1 MIDNSAIY
9 CVVLLRGKALKVEI
23 EGQEYRFISE
33 NSADCGNDC
42 AFLLTKQN
50 EKYKEDAISNGAH
63 SVISPSE
70 CWNLFGLDRIN
81 VIGITGTN
89 GKTTTASAIYSLLL
103 DLEHKTAMQGT
114 RGFFMNDSPVEGKT
128 LTTPS
133 VLNTYRHMAEAIA
146 HGCEYFVME
155 VSSHAIEQER
165 IAGIQFGLKI
175 LTNITQD
182 HLDYHESIEEY
193 IRIKNLFFQ
202 DESKK
207 LINKDESKAEFNFK
221 NTFTYGVENPA
232 TYKIIAYSLNN
243 GVSGVMKHFEE
254 HVPFVTSL
262 HGFFNLYN
270 ITAAIAAVHLVSGES
285 LEKIADAVENFGGV
299 SGRMEVVSE
308 SPLVIVDF
316 AHTPDGMEQ
325 VLTALKEKE
334 VLVVFGAGGDR
345 DRSKRPMMG
354 RVASNYA
361 KKVYVTSDNPRFE
374 DPDSIIEDI
383 LAGIEDKSNVVVDV
397 NRRSAIQKAL
407 EERTGDEVVL
417 ILGKGDETS
426 QIIYDQHLPFDD
438 RVVVREL
445 LKEV

>member
-1 MIDNSAIY
+1 MKI
-9 CVVLLRGKALKVEI
+9 EI
-23 EGQEYRFISE
+23 VDQPYRYISE
-33 NSADCGNDC
+33 NSSECGSEC

-50 EKYKEDAISNGAH
+50 EKYKEDAIAHGAH
-63 SVISPSE
+63 SIITPDE
-70 CWNLFGLDRIN
+70 CWSIFGLDRIC

-103 DLEHKTAMQGT
+103 DLDHKAAMQGT
-114 RGFFMNDSPVEGKT
+114 RGFFMNDAPIEGKT
-128 LTTPS
+128 LTTPT
-133 VLNTYRHMAEAIA
+133 VLNTYRHMVQAIEA
-146 HGCEYFVME
+146 GCEYFIME

-165 IAGIQFGLKI
+165 IAGITFGLKI

-193 IRIKNLFFQ
+193 TRIKNLFFQ
-202 DESKK
+202 DETKK
-207 LINKDESKAEFNFK
+207 LINKDEAKAAFNFK
-221 NTFTYGVENPA
+221 NAFTYGVENPA

-243 GVSGVMKHFEE
+243 GVSGVMKHFED

-270 ITAAIAAVHLVSGES
+270 ITAAMAAVHLVTDES

-308 SPLVIVDF
+308 NPLVIVDF

-325 VLTALKEKE
+325 VLNALKEKE

-345 DRSKRPMMG
+345 DRTKRPMMG
-354 RVASNYA
+354 RVASAYA
-361 KKVYVTSDNPRFE
+361 KRLYVTSDNPRFE
-374 DPDSIIEDI
+374 DPDTIIEDI
-383 LAGIEDKSNVVVDV
+383 LAGIEDKSNVYVDV
-397 NRRSAIQKAL
+397 NRRSAIAQAL
-407 EERTGDEVVL
+407 RERSGDEVIL

-438 RVVVREL
+438 RVVAREL
-445 LKEV
+445 LKEI

>member
-1 MIDNSAIY
+1 MKI
-9 CVVLLRGKALKVEI
+9 EI
-23 EGQEYRFISE
+23 SDQPYRYISE
-33 NSADCGNDC
+33 DSKECSSEC

-50 EKYKEDAISNGAH
+50 EKYRDDAISRGAQA
-63 SVISPSE
+63 ILTPTE
-70 CWNLFGLDRIN
+70 CWKLFGLNRIS

-89 GKTTTASAIYSLLL
+89 GKTTTASAIYSILL
-103 DLEHKTAMQGT
+103 DLGHKSAMQGT
-114 RGFFMNDSPVEGKT
+114 RGFFMNDLPVEGKT
-128 LTTPS
+128 LTTPT
-133 VLNTYRHMAEAIA
+133 VLNTYRHIAQAIA
-146 HGCEYFVME
+146 SGCEYFIME

-165 IAGIQFGLKI
+165 IAGIEFSLKI

-193 IRIKNLFFQ
+193 TRIKNLFFQ

-207 LINKDESKAEFNFK
+207 LINKDEPKAEFNFK
-221 NTFTYGVENPA
+221 NAFTYGIENPA

-243 GVSGVMKHFEE
+243 GVSGVMKHFED

-270 ITAAIAAVHLVSGES
+270 ITAAIAAVHLSTNDS

-299 SGRMEVVSE
+299 SGRMEVVSTE
-308 SPLVIVDF
+308 PLVIVDF

-325 VLTALKEKE
+325 VLNALKEKE

-354 RVASNYA
+354 RVAANYA
-361 KKVYVTSDNPRFE
+361 KKLYVTSDNPRFE
-374 DPDSIIEDI
+374 DPDAIIEDI
-383 LAGIEDKSNVVVDV
+383 LAGIEDKSNVYVDV
-397 NRRSAIQKAL
+397 NRRNAIAQAL
-407 EERTGDEVVL
+407 QDRSGDEVIL

-438 RVVVREL
+438 RVVAKEL
-445 LKEV
+445 LAAL

>member
-1 MIDNSAIY
+1 MKI
-9 CVVLLRGKALKVEI
+9 EI
-23 EGQEYRFISE
+23 SDQPYRFITE
-33 NSADCGNDC
+33 NSSECDGES

-50 EKYKEDAISNGAH
+50 EKYKDDAVKRGCTFILT
-63 SVISPSE
+63 PDE
-70 CWNLFGLDRIN
+70 CWSLLKLDRLK

-89 GKTTTASAIYSLLL
+89 GKTTTASAIYSIML
-103 DLEHKTAMQGT
+103 DLGHKAAMQGT
-114 RGFFMNDSPVEGKT
+114 RGFFMNDTSVEGKT
-128 LTTPS
+128 LTTPT
-133 VLNTYRHMAEAIA
+133 VLNTYRHMLQAIDS
-146 HGCEYFVME
+146 GCEYFIME

-165 IAGIQFGLKI
+165 IAGIRFALKV

-182 HLDYHESIEEY
+182 HLDYHTSIEEY

-221 NTFTYGVENPA
+221 NAFTYGVENPA
-232 TYKIIAYSLNN
+232 TYKIIAYSLND

-270 ITAAIAAVHLVSGES
+270 VTAAIAATHLVTNSTIVE
-285 LEKIADAVENFGGV
+285 IADAIENFGGV
-299 SGRMEVVSE
+299 SGRMEVVSTD
-308 SPLVIVDF
+308 PLVIVDF

-325 VLTALKEKE
+325 VLNALKEKE

-345 DRSKRPMMG
+345 DRSKRPLMG

-361 KKVYVTSDNPRFE
+361 KKLYITSDNPRFE
-374 DPDSIIEDI
+374 DPDAIIEDI
-383 LAGIEDKSNVVVDV
+383 LLGIEDRSNVYVDV
-397 NRRSAIQKAL
+397 NRRNAIAQAIG
-407 EERTGDEVVL
+407 ERSGDEVIL

-438 RVVVREL
+438 RVVA
-445 LKEV
+445 KEILAQL

>member
-1 MIDNSAIY
+1 
-9 CVVLLRGKALKVEI
+9 LKI
-23 EGQEYRFISE
+23 ELQDQPYRYISE
-33 NSADCGNDC
+33 NSSECGADC

-50 EKYKEDAISNGAH
+50 EKYQEDALSRGAH
-63 SVISPSE
+63 SIVTPQE
-70 CWNLFGLDRIN
+70 CWELFGLDRLS

-103 DLEHKTAMQGT
+103 DLGYKAAMQGT
-114 RGFFMNDSPVEGKT
+114 RGFFMNDAPVEGKT
-128 LTTPS
+128 LTTPT
-133 VLNTYRHMAEAIA
+133 VLNTYRHMAQAIA
-146 HGCEYFVME
+146 SGCQYFVME

-165 IAGIQFGLKI
+165 IAGINFALKI

-193 IRIKNLFFQ
+193 VRIKNLFFA

-207 LINKDESKAEFNFK
+207 LINKDEPKAEFNFK
-221 NTFTYGVENPA
+221 NAFTYGVENPA
-232 TYKIIAYSLNN
+232 TYKIMAYSLNN
-243 GVSGVMKHFEE
+243 GVSGVLKYFEE
-254 HVPFVTSL
+254 HVPFASSL

-270 ITAAIAAVHLVSGES
+270 ITAAFAAVHLVTQEP
-285 LEKIADAVENFGGV
+285 LEKIADVIENFGGV

-325 VLTALKEKE
+325 VLNALKEKE

-345 DRSKRPMMG
+345 DRTKRPMMG
-354 RVASNYA
+354 RVATSYA

-374 DPDSIIEDI
+374 DPDAIIDDI
-383 LAGIEDKSNVVVDV
+383 LSGIEDKTNVFVDV
-397 NRRSAIQKAL
+397 NRRNAIKQAL
-407 EERTGDEVVL
+407 SDRTGDEVVL

-438 RVVVREL
+438 RIVAKEL
-445 LKEV
+445 LDELL

>member
-1 MIDNSAIY
+1 MKI
-9 CVVLLRGKALKVEI
+9 EI
-23 EGQEYRFISE
+23 EGQAYRYISE
-33 NSADCGNDC
+33 NSNECGSEC
-42 AFLLTKQN
+42 AFLVTKQN
-50 EKYKEDAISNGAH
+50 EKYKDDAISRGAH

-89 GKTTTASAIYSLLL
+89 GKTTTASAIYSILL
-103 DLEHKTAMQGT
+103 DLGHKAAMQGT
-114 RGFFMNDSPVEGKT
+114 RGFFMNDAPVEGKT
-128 LTTPS
+128 LTTPT
-133 VLNTYRHMAEAIA
+133 VLNTYRHMVQAIA
-146 HGCEYFVME
+146 SGCEYFVME

-165 IAGIQFGLKI
+165 IAGITFGLKI

-207 LINKDESKAEFNFK
+207 LINKDEVKAEFNFK
-221 NTFTYGVENPA
+221 NAFTYGVENPA

-243 GVSGVMKHFEE
+243 GVSGVLKHFEE

-270 ITAAIAAVHLVSGES
+270 ITAAIGAVHLVTNDS

-308 SPLVIVDF
+308 NPLVIVDF

-325 VLTALKEKE
+325 VLNALKEKE

-345 DRSKRPMMG
+345 DRTKRPMMG
-354 RVASNYA
+354 RVASAYA

-374 DPDSIIEDI
+374 DPDMIIEDI
-383 LAGIEDKSNVVVDV
+383 LVGIEDKSNVYVDV
-397 NRRSAIQKAL
+397 NRRNAIKQAL
-407 EERTGDEVVL
+407 QERSGDEVVL

-426 QIIYDQHLPFDD
+426 QIIYDQHMPFDD
-438 RVVVREL
+438 RVVAREL
-445 LKEV
+445 LKEI

>member
-1 MIDNSAIY
+1 MTDSYEIY
-9 CVVLLRGKALKVEI
+9 YVAWLRVANLKI
-23 EGQEYRFISE
+23 ELHGQPYRFVSE
-33 NSADCGNDC
+33 NSAECGVDC

-50 EKYKEDAISNGAH
+50 EKYKNDALEHGAH
-63 SVISPSE
+63 SIVTPKE
-70 CWNLFGLDRIN
+70 CWELFGLNRIA

-89 GKTTTASAIYSLLL
+89 GKTTTASAIYSILL
-103 DLEHKTAMQGT
+103 DCGHKAAMQGT
-114 RGFFMNDSPVEGKT
+114 RGFFMNDAPVEGKT

-133 VLNTYRHMAEAIA
+133 VLNTYRHLLEAIQS
-146 HGCEYFVME
+146 GCAYFVME

-165 IAGIQFGLKI
+165 IAGIDFALKI

-182 HLDYHESIEEY
+182 HLDYHETIEEY
-193 IRIKNLFFQ
+193 TRIKNLFFQ
-202 DESKK
+202 DDSKK
-207 LINKDESKAEFNFK
+207 LINKDEPRAQFNIK
-221 NTFTYGVENPA
+221 NTFTYGIENPA

-243 GVSGVMKHFEE
+243 GVSGVLKHFEE
-254 HVPFVTSL
+254 HIAFTTSL

-270 ITAAIAAVHLVSGES
+270 ITAAMAAVNLVSGDS

-325 VLTALKEKE
+325 VLNALKEKE

-345 DRSKRPMMG
+345 DRSKRPLMG
-354 RVASNYA
+354 RVAASLA

-374 DPDSIIEDI
+374 DPDAIIEDI
-383 LAGIEDKSNVVVDV
+383 LRGIEDRSNVFVDV
-397 NRRSAIQKAL
+397 NRRTAIAQAL
-407 EERTGDEVVL
+407 RDRAGDEVVL

-426 QIIYDQHLPFDD
+426 QIIYDQYLPFDD
-438 RVVVREL
+438 RVVAREL
-445 LKEV
+445 LKEI